1 MSFDCSWIAVRGMD
15 RDTLCGRL
23 GLEAA
28 GEVDSEFG
36 ADYVLNDLAD
46 GWSVVLIHDRHFEI
60 EPALAAASEGAD
72 VLGCEMSEIT
82 MYSSLSCYRDGAQLW
97 SVVHDPDE
105 DVDGVSVEGEPPP
118 AFAAILKRRQDQRDQ
133 VSNDDV
139 DFIFDVPIDL
149 SVSLCGFRADQC
161 DEMTWTAL
169 TSPGRRGQDVTT
181 AGRRPSFLARLFGRK
196 A

>member
-28 GEVDSEFG
+28 GEVDNEFG

-60 EPALAAASEGAD
+60 EPALAAASEGAEI
-72 VLGCEMSEIT
+72 LGCEMSEIT
-82 MYSSLSCYRDGAQLW
+82 MVSSLRCYRDGAQLW
-97 SVVHDPDE
+97 AVVHDPDE
-105 DVDGVSVEGEPPP
+105 DLDGVSVKGEPPP
-118 AFAAILKRRQDQRDQ
+118 AFAAILRRRQEQQ
-133 VSNDDV
+133 ADV
-139 DFIFDVPIDL
+139 GHDNVDYIFDVPIDL
-149 SVSLCGFRADQC
+149 SVSLCGFRADRC

-169 TSPGRRGQDVTT
+169 NLPGRPSRD
-181 AGRRPSFLARLFGRK
+181 ASPAEKRPSFLARLFGRK